1 MNNMTALVS
10 CFARACHRRVNAV
23 PVFDDTAAE
32 ALLGEDF
39 RQIAQ
44 NMQQGAAFL
53 LPGFTGT
60 AEEALRRIV
69 DGQLAPSVLARS
81 AFCERALARET
92 AQDCRQ
98 YVILAAGYDTF
109 AIRNKDKCLAV
120 FELDLPEILEDKRMR
135 IERAALSS
143 GAKSIPC
150 DLSESTWTDKL
161 VSGGFRPAEKAF
173 FSLLGISY
181 YLSEAD
187 FRSLLRS
194 VGHIA
199 AAGSVLCLDYPT
211 DEESRSASVNRALAQ
226 GAGEAMKARYSPRG
240 MDELLCGSGFRV
252 RENLSAEEMT
262 QRYFSAHNA
271 AAPERPM
278 SAPNGVRY
286 ILAERAE
293 E

>member
-10 CFARACHRRVNAV
+10 CFARACHRRANAV

-44 NMQQGAAFL
+44 NMQKGAAFF

-60 AEEALRRIV
+60 PEEALCRIV

-81 AFCERALARET
+81 AFCEETLAYEI
-92 AQDCRQ
+92 AQGCRQ

-109 AIRNKDKCLAV
+109 AIRNTEDRLAV

-135 IERAALSS
+135 IERASLSS

-194 VGHIA
+194 VGRLA

-226 GAGEAMKARYSPRG
+226 GAGEAMKARYSPNA
-240 MDELLCGSGFRV
+240 MEALLFGSGLRI
-252 RENLSAEEMT
+252 RENLSAEGMT
-262 QRYFSAHNA
+262 RRYFSAHNA
-271 AAPERPM
+271 AVPNRPIAAPD
-278 SAPNGVRY
+278 GVRY

>member
-10 CFARACHRRVNAV
+10 FFARAYHRWANVV

-44 NMQQGAAFL
+44 NMQQGAAFF

-60 AEEALRRIV
+60 PEEALRRIV

-109 AIRNKDKCLAV
+109 AMRNKEDRLAV
-120 FELDLPEILEDKRMR
+120 FELDLPEVLEDKRIR

-143 GAKSIPC
+143 GAKPIPC
-150 DLSESTWTDKL
+150 DLSESAWVKKL
-161 VSGGFRPAEKAF
+161 VSSGFHPAESAF

-181 YLSEAD
+181 YLSEPD

-199 AAGSVLCLDYPT
+199 AVGSALCLDYPT
-211 DEESRSASVNRALAQ
+211 DEESRIASVNRALAQ
-226 GAGEAMKARYSPRG
+226 GAGEAMNARYSPCG
-240 MDELLCGSGFRV
+240 MEELLCGTGFRV
-252 RENLSAEEMT
+252 REHLSAEEMT

-271 AAPERPM
+271 AVPECTMAAPD
-278 SAPNGVRY
+278 GVRY
-286 ILAERAE
+286 ILAERTE
-293 E
+293 

>member
-10 CFARACHRRVNAV
+10 CFARAYHRWANVV

-44 NMQQGAAFL
+44 NMQQGAAFFR
-53 LPGFTGT
+53 PGSSGT
-60 AEEALRRIV
+60 PEEALRRIV

-109 AIRNKDKCLAV
+109 AMRNKEDRLAV
-120 FELDLPEILEDKRMR
+120 FELDLPEVLEDKRIR

-143 GAKSIPC
+143 GAKPIPC
-150 DLSESTWTDKL
+150 DLSESAWVKKL
-161 VSGGFRPAEKAF
+161 VSSGFHPAESAF

-181 YLSEAD
+181 YLSEPD
-187 FRSLLRS
+187 FR
-194 VGHIA
+194 VA
-199 AAGSVLCLDYPT
+199 AAIRRTYCSSGLRTVSGLSDRRREP
-211 DEESRSASVNRALAQ
+211 NRLRKPRA
-226 GAGEAMKARYSPRG
+226 GAGRRRG
-240 MDELLCGSGFRV
+240 DECALLALRDGGAFMRHRV
-252 RENLSAEEMT
+252 SRAGASLRGGND
-262 QRYFSAHNA
+262 A
-271 AAPERPM
+271 A
-278 SAPNGVRY
+278 VF
-286 ILAERAE
+286 LRA
-293 E
+293 